1 MGRENT
7 IRVDDAELRR
17 RVERR
22 ARANG
27 TSEADIVREALEE
40 YLAAQ
45 EGDTCYDGAQ
55 RVGLIGCVEDAP
67 SDLSTNPDHFQGFGR
82 G

>member
-1 MGRENT
+1 MASENT
-7 IRVDDAELRR
+7 IPVDDAELRS
-17 RVERR
+17 RVERL
-22 ARANG
+22 ARTNG

-40 YLAAQ
+40 YLAAH
-45 EGDTCYDGAQ
+45 EGDTCYDRAE

-67 SDLSTNPDHFQGFGR
+67 PDLSTNPDHFEGFGR